1 MAEDI
6 APELL
11 AQIQEIFRAKC
22 SGDKQLARQVA
33 AIKRGSAGYEGA
45 NAYAVRL
52 GENLAAAFRRVFD
65 AAALPDGRLYYNI
78 AVRTVAPML
87 GDAQSLIAD
96 VTELAQEQLNR
107 AAGIG
112 MKPIRPALDE
122 DRVSGIV
129 NRVSSEPYEKAAWVL
144 EEPVVGFSQSVVCD
158 AVEANAGLQARAGL
172 SPKIRRTVAGG
183 CCDWCRE
190 VAGTYDYD
198 DAPRD
203 IYRRHAFCRCVV
215 TYEPGDGRRQNVH
228 TKRWEDASAEKI
240 EARKSVGLTS
250 GYDKARYPVN
260 PETGERYIDHEL
272 VITDKQFGKKLG
284 EHAVD
289 YGLNPKDKAGREAF
303 RAIVNDI
310 ARNADERVYGD
321 FKGQTPPVLFHIK
334 GNDVVLEN
342 KDGEFISIFRGGAS
356 NAWIMHF
363 RNGEV

>member
-1 MAEDI
+1 M
-6 APELL
+6 
-11 AQIQEIFRAKC
+11 
-22 SGDKQLARQVA
+22 
-33 AIKRGSAGYEGA
+33 
-45 NAYAVRL
+45 
-52 GENLAAAFRRVFD
+52 
-65 AAALPDGRLYYNI
+65 
-78 AVRTVAPML
+78 
-87 GDAQSLIAD
+87 
-96 VTELAQEQLNR
+96 
-107 AAGIG
+107 
-112 MKPIRPALDE
+112 
-122 DRVSGIV
+122 
-129 NRVSSEPYEKAAWVL
+129 
-144 EEPVVGFSQSVVCD
+144 
-158 AVEANAGLQARAGL
+158 
-172 SPKIRRTVAGG
+172 
-183 CCDWCRE
+183 
-190 VAGTYDYD
+190 
-198 DAPRD
+198 
-203 IYRRHAFCRCVV
+203 

-228 TKRWEDASAEKI
+228 TKRWEDAGAEKI